1 MKVAKNML
9 NKELQ
14 SGYWMLRISGRMLM
28 NKTGVKML
36 NRNSAKSRGK
46 NIEGLHCEEKLIP
59 SRNGGPDIRIRIFKP
74 LNFQGNLPGMLYIHG
89 GGLLLGTPEDYLA
102 VIKKFIEAKPCVIVA
117 PDYRKALDAP
127 FPAAFNDCYDTLL
140 WMNENAS
147 QLNIVPN
154 NLIVSGHSAGGG
166 LAAAVTLKATDTQDV
181 KIAFQM
187 PIYPMLDDRQNTES
201 AKDNNSPGWS
211 SRSNNFGWTAYL
223 KDLKEKR
230 AFISSYAAP
239 ARATDYSKLPPTIT
253 FVGDLEPFRD
263 ETIQYV
269 ENLKKSNIPVTFK
282 LYKGCFHAF
291 DVVFPDKEISKDAW
305 NFLLTSFTTYINRY
319 VLNNK

>member
-1 MKVAKNML
+1 MKVVKNML
-9 NKELQ
+9 DKELR
-14 SGYWMLRISGRMLM
+14 SSYWMLKISGRILM
-28 NKTGVKML
+28 NKTGVKIL
-36 NRNSAKSRGK
+36 NRNSARSKGK

-59 SRNGGPDIRIRIFKP
+59 SRNGGPDIRIRIFSP
-74 LNFQGNLPGMLYIHG
+74 LNFTGNLPGMLYIHG

-102 VIKKFIEAKPCVIVA
+102 VIKKFIEATPCIIVA

-140 WMNENAS
+140 WMNEHIS
-147 QLNIVPN
+147 QLHAVPCKWIVA
-154 NLIVSGHSAGGG
+154 GHSAGGG

-201 AKDNNSPGWS
+201 AKDNDSPGWS
-211 SRSNNFGWTAYL
+211 SRSNKLGWTTYL
-223 KDLKEKR
+223 KDLVEKN
-230 AFISSYAAP
+230 ASIPPYAAA

-269 ENLKKSNIPVTFK
+269 ENLRKNNVPVTFK
-282 LYKGCFHAF
+282 LYRGCFHAF
-291 DVVFPDKEISKDAW
+291 DVVFPDKDISKDAW
-305 NFLLTSFTTYINRY
+305 SFLLTSYSNYINTYIY
-319 VLNNK
+319 TNN